1 MIQIFICATF
11 FQTQNVDVG
20 CDGKGFVTVTGC
32 DILSVTLRDT
42 CHESLETD
50 NRSQD
55 MRPVTLSSRLNQT
68 QLADFAHHREV
79 RTYWMMVITD
89 HLCAESSAA
98 GRLNTA
104 AMHQAL
110 QFLIAS
116 LSLLNI
122 ITSSFSLLQTCRLHA
137 CAHSNSGGAIEPYHH
152 KSVLIVSK
160 PWGSRL
166 KTSFLSCD
174 LINFPVLLSPTLSSA
189 IRESLPGQWEP

>member
-1 MIQIFICATF
+1 MCHVL

-50 NRSQD
+50 NRSWD
-55 MRPVTLSSRLNQT
+55 MRPVTLSSRHSLTRLKKTQLADSTRLSQT
-68 QLADFAHHREV
+68 QLADSTQHIYREV
-79 RTYWMMVITD
+79 RTDWMMVVTD

-116 LSLLNI
+116 LSVLNI
-122 ITSSFSLLQTCRLHA
+122 ITRSFSLLQTCRLHA
-137 CAHSNSGGAIEPYHH
+137 CAHSSSSGAIEP
-152 KSVLIVSK
+152 
-160 PWGSRL
+160 
-166 KTSFLSCD
+166 
-174 LINFPVLLSPTLSSA
+174 
-189 IRESLPGQWEP
+189 